1 MADKDLLL
9 RVLEACSRAAPAPL
23 FPAQFAAEASL
34 DRSHLD
40 AALDRLRLNGYLQIA
55 DWVQGKGQGY
65 TLTSEGTDALR
76 DPARLDRPAP
86 APKPEPEPRLR
97 TSRTWER
104 GETVRN
110 ALVEPCPPRIT
121 MLLLFANLAVYAIGL
136 VLALQRG
143 MTLADY
149 LNGERGQG
157 QLLDSLGSVSSFHV
171 IAEHQWWRL
180 LSHQFLHGNLLHVG
194 MNMLALYMLGQF
206 LEALWGST
214 RYLLLYLISGF
225 VGGAAVV
232 MAGSEAV
239 GASGAICGLLTS
251 LGVWVWLNRDCLP
264 EQVSAYLMSRVGMNL
279 VLLVIISLQPRV
291 SWQGHLGGAIG
302 GALVSIPLHYDRFG
316 LLWQRLVSWF
326 AIIAI
331 PLASAAAAYLI
342 QRPHFAEVA
351 RDRANSQYERRLVSV
366 EEFLFARYNRFIV
379 PLLNKDA
386 ANWRQDPQ
394 FVAKSKEACE
404 ESIVKLQPLLAD
416 FNARIP
422 NDPVETVELL
432 NTQRYF
438 EAWGEL
444 FHKVGSLMDE
454 PEQWTASSG
463 RKLVRQVNTLFEFR
477 APLEENTVLPRFSKL
492 RTE

>member
-1 MADKDLLL
+1 MPDKDLLL
-9 RVLEACSRAAPAPL
+9 RVLTACSRSAPGPL

-34 DRSHLD
+34 DRSRLD

-65 TLTSEGTDALR
+65 TLTAAGADALR

-86 APKPEPEPRLR
+86 APNPELEPRLR

-110 ALVEPCPPRIT
+110 ALLDPAPPRIT

-143 MTLADY
+143 MTLTDY

-157 QLLDSLGSVSSFHV
+157 QLLDSLGSVSAFRV
-171 IAEHQWWRL
+171 VAEHQWWRL
-180 LSHQFLHGNLLHVG
+180 LSHQFLHGNLLHIG
-194 MNMLALYMLGQF
+194 MNMLALYMLGRF
-206 LEALWGST
+206 LEAVWGST

-232 MAGSEAV
+232 MADSRAV

-264 EQVSAYLMSRVGMNL
+264 EQVSGYLMSRVGTNL
-279 VLLVIISLQPRV
+279 ILLVIISLQPRV
-291 SWQGHLGGAIG
+291 SWQCHLGGAIG

-316 LLWQRLVSWF
+316 RFWQRAVSWL
-326 AIIAI
+326 ALMAI
-331 PLASAAAAYLI
+331 PLASAGAAYLI
-342 QRPHFAEVA
+342 QQPRVGEVA
-351 RDRANSQYERRLVSV
+351 RERAQSDYERRLFAA
-366 EEFLFARYNRFIV
+366 EDFLLARYNRFII
-379 PLLNKDA
+379 PLLNQGA
-386 ANWRQDPQ
+386 ANWQQDPQ
-394 FVAKSKEACE
+394 FISKCKQACE
-404 ESIVKLQPLLAD
+404 ESMAKLQPLLND
-416 FNARIP
+416 FNARVP

-438 EAWGEL
+438 EAWSEL
-444 FHKVGSLMDE
+444 FTTVRRHMES
-454 PEQWTASSG
+454 PEQWNKVNSG
-463 RKLVRQVNTLFEFR
+463 TVSRQIKTLFEFR
-477 APLEENTVLPRFSKL
+477 LPLEDNTVLPRFSKL